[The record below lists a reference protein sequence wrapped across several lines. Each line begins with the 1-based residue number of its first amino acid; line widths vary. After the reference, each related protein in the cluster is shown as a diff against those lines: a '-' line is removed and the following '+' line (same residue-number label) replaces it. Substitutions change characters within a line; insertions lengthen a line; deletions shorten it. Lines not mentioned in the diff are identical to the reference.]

1 MAITKVWEINKCR
14 FETADKYIYEVIYRV
29 KGMDG
34 DEEKWRETGAV
45 SLPKPDTLIPWDTI
59 KAESDGGRSI
69 VLGWVKAKIDAD
81 AADMGGSTVAD
92 IEKKIDDA
100 IAELNAPTTA
110 EGTPWAASEE

>member
-34 DEEKWRETGAV
+34 TEEKWRETGIV
-45 SLPKPDTLIPWDTI
+45 SLPKPSTLIAYDTLDQDTI
-59 KAESDGGRSI
+59 I
-69 VLGWVKAKIDAD
+69 GWVKAKIDAD
-81 AADMGGSTVAD
+81 AVEMGGSTVAD

-110 EGTPWAASEE
+110 EGTPWAVAE

>member
-1 MAITKVWEINKCR
+1 MAITKVWEVNKCR

-34 DEEKWRETGAV
+34 TEEKWRETGAV
-45 SLPKPDTLIPWDTI
+45 SLPKPDTLVAYDSLNKDTI
-59 KAESDGGRSI
+59 I
-69 VLGWVKAKIDAD
+69 GWVKAKIDAD
-81 AADMGGSTVAD
+81 AAEMGGTTVAD

-110 EGTPWAASEE
+110 EGTPWVEDVE

>member
-34 DEEKWRETGAV
+34 TEEKWRETGAV
-45 SLPKPDTLIPWDTI
+45 SLPKPSTLIAYDTLDAATI
-59 KAESDGGRSI
+59 I
-69 VLGWVKAKIDAD
+69 GWVKAKINAD
-81 AADMGGSTVAD
+81 NTLMGTPSVAD

-110 EGTPWAASEE
+110 EGTPWAVSE

>member
-1 MAITKVWEINKCR
+1 MTITKVWEVSKCR

-34 DEEKWRETGAV
+34 IEEKWRETGMV
-45 SLPKPDTLIPWDTI
+45 SLPKPSTLIAYDTLDAATVI
-59 KAESDGGRSI
+59 
-69 VLGWVKAKIDAD
+69 GWVKAKIDAD
-81 AADMGGSTVAD
+81 ASVMGGPTVAD

-110 EGTPWAASEE
+110 EGTPWAVSE

>member
-1 MAITKVWEINKCR
+1 MAITKVWEVNKCR

-34 DEEKWRETGAV
+34 TEEKWSETGSVA
-45 SLPKPDTLIPWDTI
+45 LPKPSTLIAYDTLDAATVI
-59 KAESDGGRSI
+59 
-69 VLGWVKAKIDAD
+69 GWVKAKIDAD
-81 AADMGGSTVAD
+81 SAEMGGGTVAD

-110 EGTPWAASEE
+110 EGTPWNVSE